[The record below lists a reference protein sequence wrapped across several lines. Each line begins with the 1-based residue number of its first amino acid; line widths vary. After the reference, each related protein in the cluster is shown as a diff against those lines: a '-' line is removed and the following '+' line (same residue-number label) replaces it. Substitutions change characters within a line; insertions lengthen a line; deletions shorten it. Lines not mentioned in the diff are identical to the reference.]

1 MAVQIIPLV
10 AAIVGGAVAIGAGA
24 YIYKN
29 YKDSEQ
35 SVSPP
40 AIVQPAKKPE
50 AVPQPEVEVV
60 KSRLPEFDLLRVEED
75 GSVVIAGTATPDS
88 QIEIIHNEQILGNTK
103 SAGNGDF
110 VIVFDQS
117 LKPGDYELYIRTISK
132 DGSAVL
138 SAEAGIVSIP
148 EGEGE
153 SLAMVSKPGEA
164 SKLIQVPKSEEKP
177 APEVA
182 AKIEKKPEL
191 EIAARE
197 EAKSAPVEEAESAPV
212 EVVKVEEKPEVEV
225 TAKAESPPVEVAK
238 MESDPVPEAKVV
250 PEPRPENNAS
260 VEESNPVQVTEI
272 KKQPTP
278 EPKVLKPVFLEAVE
292 VEGEKVFVAGTGE
305 PGRVINIYIDE
316 RFMGNAKVNSRGIF
330 LVESNST
337 LGFGSHTVR
346 ADMLGD
352 GTAVVVAR
360 AEVPLIHD
368 KPPEPVIVAKA
379 PEAEEAKK
387 EVRELKPVKTAESE
401 LVSEK
406 ATGQKTEPVKVAEP
420 EAKSV
425 KTAEPESKSA
435 EVMKAAKEPVNE
447 VESKTVKI
455 VEAEKAPAK
464 PVKTVEADQK
474 SVEIAKLEDKS
485 KQAGTSETKVTRN
498 LVKGDKTK
506 PVSENVEAPK
516 QEVAVLAL
524 PKTVEAKTPETVPV
538 AKEISKPEPAVVA
551 KPKRVIRTG
560 SSVIIRRGDNLW
572 RISQRIL
579 GRGIRYSTI
588 YQANRDQIRDPDLIY
603 PGQIFKVPEK
613 MVDVNRADES

>member
-29 YKDSEQ
+29 YKDSQQ

-75 GSVVIAGTATPDS
+75 GSVVIAGKATPDS
-88 QIEIIHNEQILGNTK
+88 QIEIIHNDQILGNTK
-103 SAGNGDF
+103 SADNGDF
-110 VIVFDQS
+110 AVVFDQS
-117 LKPGDYELYIRTISK
+117 LKSGDYELYIRAISK

-138 SAEAGIVSIP
+138 SAQAGIVSIP

-153 SLAMVSKPGEA
+153 SLTMVSKPGEA

-177 APEVA
+177 VPEVA
-182 AKIEKKPEL
+182 VKMEKKPEP
-191 EIAARE
+191 EIAVKE
-197 EAKSAPVEEAESAPV
+197 GAKSAPVEVVREEENPEA
-212 EVVKVEEKPEVEV
+212 EV

-238 MESDPVPEAKVV
+238 MESDPVPESKVV
-250 PEPRPENNAS
+250 PEPRPEKNTS
-260 VEESNPVQVTEI
+260 VEESNSVQVKEI

-278 EPKVLKPVFLEAVE
+278 EPKVPKPVFLEAVE

-305 PGRVINIYIDE
+305 PGHVVNIYIDE
-316 RFMGNAKVNSRGIF
+316 RFMGNAKVDSRGTF

-387 EVRELKPVKTAESE
+387 EVGGSKSVKTAESE

-406 ATGQKTEPVKVAEP
+406 ADGQKSEPVKVAEP

-425 KTAEPESKSA
+425 KIAEPETKTA
-435 EVMKAAKEPVNE
+435 EVMKAAKEPVKE
-447 VESKTVKI
+447 VEAETKTAKI

-474 SVEIAKLEDKS
+474 SVEVARLEDQS
-485 KQAGTSETKVTRN
+485 KEVGASETKATRS

-506 PVSENVEAPK
+506 PVSENVEVPK
-516 QEVAVLAL
+516 QEVAVQAL
-524 PKTVEAKTPETVPV
+524 PKPVKVKTPKAVPV
-538 AKEISKPEPAVVA
+538 AKKVSKPEPAVVA

-588 YQANRDQIRDPDLIY
+588 YQANRDQIRNPDLIF

-613 MVDVNRADES
+613 MVDVNRGDES

>member
-35 SVSPP
+35 TVSPP

-60 KSRLPEFDLLRVEED
+60 KSRLPEFDLLRVEKD
-75 GSVVIAGTATPDS
+75 GSVVVAGTATPDS
-88 QIEIIHNEQILGNTK
+88 QIEIIHNDQILGNSK
-103 SAGNGDF
+103 SADNGDF
-110 VIVFDQS
+110 VVVFAQS
-117 LKPGDYELYIRTISK
+117 LKPGNYELYIRAISK
-132 DGSAVL
+132 DGSVVL
-138 SAEAGIVSIP
+138 SVEAGIVSIP

-182 AKIEKKPEL
+182 ARIEKKPEP
-191 EIAARE
+191 EIVAKE
-197 EAKSAPVEEAESAPV
+197 EAKSAPVE
-212 EVVKVEEKPEVEV
+212 VVKEEEKPEAET

-250 PEPRPENNAS
+250 PEPRPEKNAS
-260 VEESNPVQVTEI
+260 VEQSNPVQVTEI

-330 LVESNST
+330 LVESSST

-368 KPPEPVIVAKA
+368 NPPEPVIVAKA

-406 ATGQKTEPVKVAEP
+406 ATGQKTEAVKVAEP

-425 KTAEPESKSA
+425 KTAEPETKTA
-435 EVMKAAKEPVNE
+435 EVVKAAKEPVKE
-447 VESKTVKI
+447 VEVETKTVKI
-455 VEAEKAPAK
+455 VEAEKAPTK
-464 PVKTVEADQK
+464 PVKTVESDQK
-474 SVEIAKLEDKS
+474 SVEVARLEDQS
-485 KQAGTSETKVTRN
+485 KEAGTSETKVTRN

-506 PVSENVEAPK
+506 PV
-516 QEVAVLAL
+516 EV
-524 PKTVEAKTPETVPV
+524 KTPQTVPV
-538 AKEISKPEPAVVA
+538 AKEVSKPEHAVVA

-560 SSVIIRRGDNLW
+560 SSVIIRRGDYLW

-588 YQANRDQIRDPDLIY
+588 YQANRDQIKNPDLIY